1 MLPVSSEIV
10 TLQWQEKQASGS
22 GKIIAGIGKMQK
34 CEKDGVQQN
43 RQPDTILFEP
53 VAHYIS
59 PTKQF
64 LEHRLNRIAE
74 KEKCQPQQV

>member
-1 MLPVSSEIV
+1 
-10 TLQWQEKQASGS
+10 
-22 GKIIAGIGKMQK
+22 MQK

-64 LEHRLNRIAE
+64 LEHWLNRIAE
-74 KEKCQPQQV
+74 EEKHKPQQIWPLKSRQHMVTTKQCDDAPDKAEHEQAKK

>member
-1 MLPVSSEIV
+1 
-10 TLQWQEKQASGS
+10 
-22 GKIIAGIGKMQK
+22 MQK
-34 CEKDGVQQN
+34 REKDGVQQN
-43 RQPDTILFEP
+43 RQPDTILLEP

>member
-1 MLPVSSEIV
+1 
-10 TLQWQEKQASGS
+10 
-22 GKIIAGIGKMQK
+22 MQK

-74 KEKCQPQQV
+74 KEKCQPQQVWPLESRQHMVTAKQCDDAPDEAEHEQTEK